1 MTYKDFTMTGKMGR
15 RMTGTIG
22 RTKTRTRTPESTFG
36 GLINPLIGTLIQVE
50 ENRSPFGNRGA
61 PTFDLY

>member
-1 MTYKDFTMTGKMGR
+1 MTGKMGR

-36 GLINPLIGTLIQVE
+36 G
-50 ENRSPFGNRGA
+50 
-61 PTFDLY
+61 